1 MNEKMIDA
9 GRHDVAEFMSMYP
22 GACPV
27 IKNGELVPD
36 YSQPAPKDRIELDSI
51 ARNLSETRGGRD
63 SRTNNSI
70 VSNIAIAAV
79 RL

>member
-51 ARNLSETRGGRD
+51 ARNIYQRQEAVE
-63 SRTNNSI
+63 I
-70 VSNIAIAAV
+70 VEQITVSLAI
-79 RL
+79 